1 MKSGDD
7 TTAANATDGSSTP
20 ITNGTRRPCVRHHLR
35 YGRLAG
41 QRPAFA
47 VTSEDKTPLGTCHY
61 VTVWVYC
68 AKHGCRSMREVAYAA
83 PHDQNYERAFALIVE
98 GAEKRVKNNSPA
110 YIARKLGW

>member
-1 MKSGDD
+1 MKFRNDS
-7 TTAANATDGSSTP
+7 TAAHSTDQP
-20 ITNGTRRPCVRHHLR
+20 PLKRHHLR

-68 AKHGCRSMREVAYAA
+68 AKHGCRSMREVAYAT
-83 PHDQNYERAFALIVE
+83 PHDENYERAFALIVE

-110 YIARKLGW
+110 HIARKLGW